1 MVVPKI
7 PALGK
12 MRPDKQKLESRLRCI
27 VRPRQEQKT
36 EREKGRDGRMKERD
50 RQTDP
55 LEA

>member
-1 MVVPKI
+1 MAVPRI

-36 EREKGRDGRMKERD
+36 EREKGWDGRMKERD